1 MTTERPPYTPHPL
14 PDGYRFVP
22 LDDRRWRDVVDLDT
36 WVFPLG
42 PSTDEHASEANP
54 LTWERTVGIVGP
66 DGGEAGL
73 AAQHTS
79 FPFSRFPVPGG
90 RVPTAGLSWVG
101 VHPQHRRRGLA
112 SAMIGH
118 HFATCLDRGEALSV
132 LYASEYPLYGRYGYG
147 RGADDVR
154 LRIPRGARLIDVPGA
169 DRHTVRLEHASQ
181 ERHSGLVNAVHAA
194 AGADVVSGLNR
205 PGWAE
210 RETTPMQDLWWDDP
224 EHLRGG
230 FETRRI
236 VIVELDGEPRGYA
249 TFRRKIVWDADGV
262 QGPVQVGEAVA
273 LDAASARALWGVLLE
288 LDLAGEVLPYLLPA
302 DDAVLSLLADR
313 RAARPRLV
321 DNLWVRLVDVPAA
334 LAGRQYAADVD
345 VVLGVRDRRVARNE
359 GAWRV
364 RGTAFGPATCEAA
377 DAPADLELDVRELA
391 SVYLGAGSLAALG
404 AAGLV
409 VERTPGA
416 LARASAAFGWP
427 VAPGAS
433 WFF

>member
-1 MTTERPPYTPHPL
+1 MRPASPAFVPRPL

-22 LDDRRWRDVVDLDT
+22 LDDRRWRDVADLDT

-42 PSTDEHASEANP
+42 ASTDEHASEANP

-66 DGGEAGL
+66 GGVEDGL

-79 FPFSRFPVPGG
+79 FPFARFPVPGA
-90 RVPTAGLSWVG
+90 RLASAGLSWVG

-112 SAMIGH
+112 SAMIDH
-118 HFATCLDRGEALSV
+118 HFAACLARNEALSV

-147 RGADDVR
+147 RGCDDVR
-154 LRIPRGARLIDVPGA
+154 LQIPRGARLLDVPGA

-181 ERHSGLVNAVHAA
+181 ERHGDMVARLHAA
-194 AGADVVSGLNR
+194 AGDDVVAGLNR

-210 RETTPMQDLWWDDP
+210 RETLPMQDLWWDDP

-236 VIVELDGEPRGYA
+236 VVVELDGEPRGYA

-273 LDAASARALWGVLLE
+273 LDAAAARALWGVLLE

-302 DDAVLSLLADR
+302 DDVVLSLLADR

-321 DNLWVRLVDVPAA
+321 DNLWVRLVDVRTA
-334 LAGRQYAADVD
+334 LGGRRYAADVD
-345 VVLGVRDRRVARNE
+345 AVIGVHDRRLPHNE
-359 GAWRV
+359 GAWHV
-364 RGTAFGPATCEAA
+364 RGAAFGPATCEPTQ
-377 DAPADLELDVRELA
+377 APPDLELDVRELG
-391 SVYLGAGSLAALG
+391 SVYLGAGSLAAL
-404 AAGLV
+404 ATAGLV
-409 VERTPGA
+409 TERTPGA
-416 LARASAAFGWP
+416 LARVGTAFGWP